1 MRENLPAYAVP
12 RFLRIGQKVDVT
24 GTFKFQ
30 KSKLK
35 NAAYSVAE
43 VEDDLYL
50 LARDADGAVPMTADL
65 QGQVDKGD
73 IRL

>member
-1 MRENLPAYAVP
+1 MP
-12 RFLRIGQKVDVT
+12 RFIRIGQKVDVT

-35 NAAYSVAE
+35 KAAYSVAE

-50 LARDADGAVPMTADL
+50 LSRDGDAPEAMTADL
-65 QGQVDKGD
+65 QSQVDKGD